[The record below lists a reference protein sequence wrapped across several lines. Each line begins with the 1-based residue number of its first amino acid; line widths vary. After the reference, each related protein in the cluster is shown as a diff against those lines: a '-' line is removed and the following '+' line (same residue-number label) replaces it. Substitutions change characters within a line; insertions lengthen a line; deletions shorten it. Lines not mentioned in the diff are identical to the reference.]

1 LLQEKVN
8 FAISNIKQDNIMRQ
22 EKQDYCYLN
31 IDKMVEL
38 SNKLEG
44 SEIKMI
50 FAIIHCL
57 NNSESNLF
65 INNAENRN
73 RIAKL
78 GFSKTPE
85 RFSSILGSL
94 TKKGVLKRELN
105 GVYSISENLYI
116 VP

>member
-1 LLQEKVN
+1 
-8 FAISNIKQDNIMRQ
+8 MRQ

-44 SEIKMI
+44 CEIKMV

-57 NNSESNLF
+57 NNSESDLF
-65 INNAENRN
+65 INNTETRN
-73 RIAKL
+73 RIAEL

-85 RFSSILGSL
+85 RFSAILGSL
-94 TKKGVLKRELN
+94 TKKGVLRRELN
-105 GVYSISENLYI
+105 GVYSILEDLYI

>member
-1 LLQEKVN
+1 MK
-8 FAISNIKQDNIMRQ
+8 Q

-44 SEIKMI
+44 SEIKMV
-50 FAIIHCL
+50 FAIIHYL

-65 INNAENRN
+65 INNAETRN
-73 RIAKL
+73 RIAEL

-85 RFSSILGSL
+85 RFSTILGSL
-94 TKKGVLKRELN
+94 NKKGILKRELN
-105 GVYSISENLYI
+105 GVYSISEDLYI

>member
-1 LLQEKVN
+1 
-8 FAISNIKQDNIMRQ
+8 MRQ

-38 SNKLEG
+38 SNKLDG

-78 GFSKTPE
+78 GLYKTPE

>member
-1 LLQEKVN
+1 
-8 FAISNIKQDNIMRQ
+8 MRQ

-44 SEIKMI
+44 SEIKMV

-65 INNAENRN
+65 INNAETRS
-73 RIAKL
+73 RIAEL

-85 RFSSILGSL
+85 RFSAILGSL
-94 TKKGVLKRELN
+94 VKKGVIMRELN
-105 GVYSISENLYI
+105 GVYSIPEDLYI

>member
-1 LLQEKVN
+1 
-8 FAISNIKQDNIMRQ
+8 MMQ

-31 IDKMVEL
+31 IDRMVEL

-44 SEIKMI
+44 SEIKML

-57 NNSESNLF
+57 NNSESDLF

-73 RIAKL
+73 RIAEL

-85 RFSSILGSL
+85 RFSAILGSL
-94 TKKGVLKRELN
+94 VKKGVLKRELN
-105 GVYSISENLYI
+105 GVYSILEDLYI

>member
-1 LLQEKVN
+1 
-8 FAISNIKQDNIMRQ
+8 MRQ

-44 SEIKMI
+44 SEIKMV

-57 NNSESNLF
+57 NNSESDLF

-73 RIAKL
+73 RIAEL

-85 RFSSILGSL
+85 RFSAILGSL
-94 TKKGVLKRELN
+94 VKKGVIRREIN
-105 GVYSISENLYI
+105 GVYSISEDLYI

>member
-1 LLQEKVN
+1 MK
-8 FAISNIKQDNIMRQ
+8 Q

-44 SEIKMI
+44 SEIKMV

-57 NNSESNLF
+57 NNSESDLF
-65 INNAENRN
+65 INNAENRSK
-73 RIAKL
+73 IAEL

-94 TKKGVLKRELN
+94 TKKGVFKRELN
-105 GVYSISENLYI
+105 GVYSISEELYI

>member
-1 LLQEKVN
+1 
-8 FAISNIKQDNIMRQ
+8 MRQ

-31 IDKMVEL
+31 INKMVEL

-44 SEIKMI
+44 SEIKMV

-57 NNSESNLF
+57 NNSESDMF
-65 INNAENRN
+65 INNAETRN
-73 RIAKL
+73 RVAEL

-85 RFSSILGSL
+85 RLSAILGSL

-105 GVYSISENLYI
+105 GVYSILEDLYI

>member
-1 LLQEKVN
+1 
-8 FAISNIKQDNIMRQ
+8 MRQ

-44 SEIKMI
+44 SEIKML

-57 NNSESNLF
+57 NNSESGLF

-73 RIAKL
+73 RIAEL
-78 GFSKTPE
+78 GFPKTPE
-85 RFSSILGSL
+85 RFSTILGSL

-105 GVYSISENLYI
+105 GVYSISEDLYI

>member
-1 LLQEKVN
+1 
-8 FAISNIKQDNIMRQ
+8 MRQ

-31 IDKMVEL
+31 IDRMIEL
-38 SNKLEG
+38 SSKLEG
-44 SEIKMI
+44 SEIKML
-50 FAIIHCL
+50 FTIIHCL
-57 NNSESNLF
+57 NNSETDLF

>member
-1 LLQEKVN
+1 MIQEN
-8 FAISNIKQDNIMRQ
+8 H
-22 EKQDYCYLN
+22 DYCYLN
-31 IDKMVEL
+31 INKMVEL

-44 SEIKMI
+44 SEIKMV

-57 NNSESNLF
+57 NNSESDLF

-73 RIAKL
+73 RIAEL

-85 RFSSILGSL
+85 RFSTILGSL

-105 GVYSISENLYI
+105 GVYSISEDLFI

>member
-1 LLQEKVN
+1 
-8 FAISNIKQDNIMRQ
+8 MRQ

-44 SEIKMI
+44 SEIKMV

-57 NNSESNLF
+57 NNSESDLF
-65 INNAENRN
+65 INNAETRN
-73 RIAKL
+73 RIAEM

-85 RFSSILGSL
+85 RFSAILGSL
-94 TKKGVLKRELN
+94 VKKGVIKREIN
-105 GVYSISENLYI
+105 GVYSLPDNLFEL
-116 VP
+116 P

>member
-1 LLQEKVN
+1 
-8 FAISNIKQDNIMRQ
+8 MRQ

-44 SEIKMI
+44 SEIKMV
-50 FAIIHCL
+50 FAIIYCL
-57 NNSESNLF
+57 NNSENDLF

-73 RIAKL
+73 RIAEL

-85 RFSSILGSL
+85 RFSAILGSL
-94 TKKGVLKRELN
+94 VKKGIIRREIN
-105 GVYSISENLYI
+105 GVYSLPDGLFEL
-116 VP
+116 P

>member
-1 LLQEKVN
+1 MVN
-8 FAISNIKQDNIMRQ
+8 FVLSNIKQDNIMKQ

-31 IDKMVEL
+31 TDRMIEL

-50 FAIIHCL
+50 LAIIHCL
-57 NNSESNLF
+57 NNSESDLF
-65 INNAENRN
+65 INNAETRN
-73 RIAKL
+73 RIAEL

-85 RFSSILGSL
+85 RFSTILGSL

-105 GVYSISENLYI
+105 GVYSISEDLCI
-116 VP
+116 IP

>member
-1 LLQEKVN
+1 
-8 FAISNIKQDNIMRQ
+8 MRQ

-50 FAIIHCL
+50 FAIIRCL
-57 NNSESNLF
+57 NDSENNLF
-65 INNAENRN
+65 INNAENRS

>member
-1 LLQEKVN
+1 
-8 FAISNIKQDNIMRQ
+8 MRQ

-44 SEIKMI
+44 SEIKML

-57 NNSESNLF
+57 NNSESDLF

-73 RIAKL
+73 RIAEL

-85 RFSSILGSL
+85 RFSTILGSL
-94 TKKGVLKRELN
+94 TRKGVIKRKLN
-105 GVYSISENLYI
+105 GVYSISEDLYI